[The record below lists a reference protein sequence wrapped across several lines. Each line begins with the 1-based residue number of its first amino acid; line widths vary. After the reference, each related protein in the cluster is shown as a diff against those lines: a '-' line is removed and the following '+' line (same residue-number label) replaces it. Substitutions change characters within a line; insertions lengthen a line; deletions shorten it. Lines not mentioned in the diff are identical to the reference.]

1 MGCVNVDN
9 PAAQHAMFIKKDGRR
24 RLFILDEAWE
34 YIGESNGDDAAV
46 NFLLNSLKQH
56 GVVSVK
62 QTVQGSVLQSFED
75 FYKSPIGVAIANN
88 SPWKFIMK
96 QSPEAI
102 DSMEKINIFQH
113 QHQNMNG

>member
-1 MGCVNVDN
+1 MLLLTFFTKFLE
-9 PAAQHAMFIKKDGRR
+9 AAWRR
-24 RLFILDEAWE
+24 FRKTNCAGIC
-34 YIGESNGDDAAV
+34 I
-46 NFLLNSLKQH
+46 
-56 GVVSVK
+56 
-62 QTVQGSVLQSFED
+62 TQSFED

-102 DSMEKINIFQH
+102 DSMEKKINIFQH